1 MWIHSAFAR
10 FNPKLLKDKKKIMP
24 KVAIITDTDSSLP
37 PQVAAKSGIYQ
48 VPISIHFDG
57 KSYSTGLDIN
67 DRLLFNEV
75 DHLNRL
81 PTTSAPN
88 PTDYIKAYETAFK
101 QGAEEIVCVCV
112 SSKISATYS
121 SALTARENFPER
133 GIRVVDSLNLTMA
146 QGFMV
151 LAAAEAAS
159 KNASSAEI
167 VTLVEETGKKIHTF
181 VMLPTLK
188 YLALGGRVDKK
199 IAMLAD
205 TINIKPILTVR
216 DGKLDLFE
224 KVRTHKKAVER
235 LLALVANVVQD
246 KNIVRL
252 AVIHVNEEKRA
263 TEMESLL
270 RNAFSCPTKITI
282 TELTPGLSVHTG
294 SGVVG
299 IVVQT
304 S

>member
-1 MWIHSAFAR
+1 
-10 FNPKLLKDKKKIMP
+10 
-24 KVAIITDTDSSLP
+24 
-37 PQVAAKSGIYQ
+37 
-48 VPISIHFDG
+48 
-57 KSYSTGLDIN
+57 
-67 DRLLFNEV
+67 
-75 DHLNRL
+75 
-81 PTTSAPN
+81 
-88 PTDYIKAYETAFK
+88 
-101 QGAEEIVCVCV
+101 
-112 SSKISATYS
+112 
-121 SALTARENFPER
+121 
-133 GIRVVDSLNLTMA
+133 MA
-146 QGFMV
+146 